1 MLNGEQEDLKMK
13 IVNVEY
19 FKDTQWLAKE
29 ALFMLDRKNSKVI
42 AQILWNDAM
51 ELLKKAYG
59 YESDK
64 R

>member
-1 MLNGEQEDLKMK
+1 MK